1 MPTMAQAEHTLN
13 SVFGYP
19 EFREGQKESVEA
31 LVEGNDVL
39 SIMPTGAGKSLCY
52 QIPAV
57 IAEGITL
64 VISPLISLMKDQ
76 VNVLLQYGVE
86 ATFINSTLTP
96 KQQIAEIES
105 AKQGKFK
112 IFYIAPER
120 LTTEAFSE
128 FATHADISYIIVDEA
143 HCVSQWGQDFRPAY
157 LNIAPFIRSLKHRPV
172 VGAFTA
178 TATIAVQKDIARLLE
193 LQNPKTVLTGFDR
206 PNLYFEVIRP
216 TDRDSVLLSY
226 VLKRKGQ
233 SGIVYCVTRR
243 AVEETTEMLKA
254 NGIEVARYH
263 AGLSDEERSQAQEDF
278 LQDKVPVIVAT
289 NAFGMGID
297 KSNVQFVIHYQMPKD
312 LESYYQEAGRAGRDG
327 EPAECCLLYMKQDIP
342 LANYLIEHSLDNA
355 FLDPETASNVRKQAE
370 DRLQQMV
377 VYATGR
383 GCLRNRILSYFGEA
397 TTSVY
402 CGNCSACLAQKGEQ
416 DVTREAGLIVSLV
429 MSLNGKYDRT
439 MVTHIL
445 CGKQNQRMIDEK
457 LNEHNSFGALAAMGE
472 GNIYAIIDELVGSEV
487 LNLTDEEHPC
497 LVAGHYAKDVLTGD
511 YPVRIPLDRGGHQV
525 VIPKHKEPENEDLF
539 RLLSK
544 LRLAIAR
551 EQRVPPFVIF
561 SNSTLRDMAKRIP
574 RNRGEMLRVNGVGE
588 NKMNRYGDTFLTTIA
603 FYAKMKGL
611 DAKA

>member
-1 MPTMAQAEHTLN
+1 
-13 SVFGYP
+13 
-19 EFREGQKESVEA
+19 
-31 LVEGNDVL
+31 
-39 SIMPTGAGKSLCY
+39 
-52 QIPAV
+52 
-57 IAEGITL
+57 
-64 VISPLISLMKDQ
+64 
-76 VNVLLQYGVE
+76 
-86 ATFINSTLTP
+86 
-96 KQQIAEIES
+96 
-105 AKQGKFK
+105 
-112 IFYIAPER
+112 
-120 LTTEAFSE
+120 
-128 FATHADISYIIVDEA
+128 
-143 HCVSQWGQDFRPAY
+143 
-157 LNIAPFIRSLKHRPV
+157 
-172 VGAFTA
+172 
-178 TATIAVQKDIARLLE
+178 
-193 LQNPKTVLTGFDR
+193 
-206 PNLYFEVIRP
+206 
-216 TDRDSVLLSY
+216 
-226 VLKRKGQ
+226 
-233 SGIVYCVTRR
+233 
-243 AVEETTEMLKA
+243 
-254 NGIEVARYH
+254 
-263 AGLSDEERSQAQEDF
+263 
-278 LQDKVPVIVAT
+278 
-289 NAFGMGID
+289 
-297 KSNVQFVIHYQMPKD
+297 
-312 LESYYQEAGRAGRDG
+312 
-327 EPAECCLLYMKQDIP
+327 MKQDIP